1 MLHRCRMEEASAAWM
16 ILSPLH
22 NVPRNIM
29 TADDSL
35 PLPDVNKRL
44 SFMELGKAER
54 AEVAALG
61 ELVARELPKA
71 LDKFYGKVKATP
83 ETSRFFSSDAHMSGA
98 KNAQI
103 SHWSNIAKGDF
114 SEQYA
119 VNVRKIGMVH
129 AKIGLEPQ
137 WYIGGYAVIMDHL
150 LKAAVEANFPK
161 AGLFAKR
168 PVEAKEFGGMLGSLA
183 KAVMLDMDLAISVY
197 IDEKE
202 AALRKTQQRVLDEAN
217 AVSAIFGKAI
227 SAIAAKKL
235 DHRITD
241 ELPEA
246 YAPMKD
252 TFNAALGELARTIA
266 EIEASAQHV
275 STEASH
281 IHRSADDLARRT
293 DQQSSSVE
301 QTAAA
306 LEEITATVTDS
317 AKRAEEANRLA
328 ATAKDGAVRSGRV
341 VDQAVSAM
349 GAIEGSSREISK
361 IISVI
366 DEIAFQTNLLALNAG
381 VEAARAGDAGKGFA
395 VVAQEVRELAQRSA
409 NAAKE
414 IKALINNS
422 AEQVKNGVELVAET
436 GRALSAIV
444 SEVTEIS
451 QHIAA
456 IDRAAQEQTQAL
468 GEINRAVNVMD
479 QSTEQNSAM
488 VKDANAAS
496 RKLADEAV
504 RISAMLGEFT
514 TGHQS
519 GHARSVAPVAARP
532 VAKPAAAPA
541 RRAPAVVGNTAL
553 AENSW
558 EEF

>member
-1 MLHRCRMEEASAAWM
+1 MKPIDS
-16 ILSPLH
+16 SP
-22 NVPRNIM
+22 
-29 TADDSL
+29 

-44 SFMELGKAER
+44 SFMELNKAER
-54 AEVAALG
+54 TQVAALG
-61 ELVARELPKA
+61 ELLARELPKA
-71 LDKFYGKVKATP
+71 LDKFYTKVKATP
-83 ETSRFFSSDAHMSGA
+83 ETKRFFRSDEHIAGA
-98 KNAQI
+98 KSAQV
-103 SHWSNIAKGDF
+103 SHWSNIARGDF
-114 SEQYA
+114 NEEYA
-119 VNVRKIGMVH
+119 TKVRTIGMVH

-137 WYIGGYAVIMDHL
+137 WYIGGYAMLLDHL
-150 LKAAVEANFPK
+150 IKAALETYFPK
-161 AGLFAKR
+161 RGLFANR
-168 PVEAKEFGGMLGSLA
+168 PVEADELGGMLGSLG
-183 KAVMLDMDLAISVY
+183 KAVLLDMDLAISVY

-202 AALRKTQQRVLDEAN
+202 AALHKTQQRVLDEAN
-217 AVSAIFGKAI
+217 AVSAVFGKAI

-246 YAPMKD
+246 YASMKE
-252 TFNAALGELARTIA
+252 TFNAALGELARTIG

-275 STEASH
+275 SVESSN

-293 DQQSSSVE
+293 EQQSSSVE

-317 AKRAEEANRLA
+317 ATRAGEANRLA
-328 ATAKDGAVRSGRV
+328 ATAKDGAERSGRV
-341 VDQAVSAM
+341 VDQAVAAM

-381 VEAARAGDAGKGFA
+381 VEAARAGEAGKGFA

-414 IKALINNS
+414 IKSLINNS
-422 AEQVKNGVELVAET
+422 AEQVKNGVDLVAET
-436 GRALSAIV
+436 GRALGAIV

-456 IDRAAQEQTQAL
+456 INRAAQEQTQAL
-468 GEINRAVNVMD
+468 GEINKAVNIMD
-479 QSTEQNSAM
+479 QATEQNSAM
-488 VKDANAAS
+488 VKDTNAAS

-514 TGHQS
+514 TGYHA
-519 GHARSVAPVAARP
+519 GHSRP
-532 VAKPAAAPA
+532 AAPA
-541 RRAPAVVGNTAL
+541 AVRQTAVERVAAPVRRSPAAVGNAAL
-553 AENSW
+553 ARNSW